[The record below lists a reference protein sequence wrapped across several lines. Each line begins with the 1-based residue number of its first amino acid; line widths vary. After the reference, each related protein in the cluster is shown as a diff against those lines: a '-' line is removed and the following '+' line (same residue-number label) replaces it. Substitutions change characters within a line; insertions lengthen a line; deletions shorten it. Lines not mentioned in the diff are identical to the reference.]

1 MITDTDIEK
10 LKSIFVTKQELKQVM
25 STFTDTIMKEFR
37 VLLELIGDQ
46 SNKIDTTN
54 NKIDVTNSRLD
65 DTNKRLEDAIGEI
78 RTHRLA
84 FGDYEKRMQKVESR
98 LFQEI

>member
-10 LKSIFVTKQELKQVM
+10 LKGIFVTKQELKEVI
-25 STFTDTIMKEFR
+25 TTLTNTILKEFR

-46 SNKIDTTN
+46 TNKIDTTN
-54 NKIDVTNSRLD
+54 NKIDATNSRLD
-65 DTNKRLEDAIGEI
+65 ETNKRLEDAIGEI

>member
-10 LKSIFVTKQELKQVM
+10 LKSIFVTKQELKEVM

-37 VLLELIGDQ
+37 VLIELIGDQ
-46 SNKIDTTN
+46 SS
-54 NKIDVTNSRLD
+54 KIDVTNSRLD